1 MLGEY
6 RIMGRRANEIAAE
19 IEALVTSG
27 QLAPGAGLPPL
38 RDLAL
43 DLGVNPNTVA
53 AAYRVLRERG
63 VIETAGRR
71 GSRVL
76 PRPALTP
83 RDYSPLDIPPGVRDL
98 ADGNPDA
105 RLLPDP
111 APALA
116 AAGRGPDPQA
126 GRYGGP
132 DLDPRLLA
140 LARRS
145 FAADGLPVDAIG
157 IASGSL
163 DAQERIFQ
171 AWLRPGD
178 AVAVE
183 DPGWG
188 SLFDLLPALGL
199 RLQPMPVDDE
209 GPTVAGLRH
218 ALDAGVR
225 AVVLTARAQ
234 NPTGASLGEGR
245 AAALRALLAEHPDV
259 LLVEDDHGHGIV
271 DGPYHSLCGD
281 GGSRTGGGEEEAPG
295 GRTAPEDGEG
305 ARGGDTA
312 GGGGER
318 GERGGGGSTVRHW
331 AVIRS
336 VAKSLGPDLRI
347 AVIAGDRDTIDRVR
361 GRQRLGAGWVSHLLQ
376 RTAAGLWAAY
386 DPAPSAASYRKRREA
401 LVDALAVRGVLAHGR
416 SGLCVWVPVPD
427 ETAAF
432 AGLMQRGWAV
442 SPGARFRLE
451 TPPGLRLTV
460 STLDLDEIPRL
471 ADDVAAVLRRR
482 GDSVR
487 GV

>member
-1 MLGEY
+1 
-6 RIMGRRANEIAAE
+6 MGRRANEIAAE
-19 IEALVTSG
+19 IEALVTAG
-27 QLAPGAGLPPL
+27 ELAPGAGLPPL

-83 RDYSPLDIPPGVRDL
+83 RDYAPLDILPGVRDL

-111 APALA
+111 GPALA
-116 AAGRGPDPQA
+116 RAGRGPDPQA
-126 GRYGGP
+126 GRYGGT
-132 DLDPRLLA
+132 DLDPGLLA
-140 LARRS
+140 LARHS
-145 FAADGLPVDAIG
+145 FAADGLPADAIG
-157 IASGSL
+157 IASGAL

-199 RLQPMPVDDE
+199 RLQPMPVDDD
-209 GPTVAGLRH
+209 GPTVAGLRQ

-234 NPTGASLGEGR
+234 NPTGAALGEQR
-245 AAALRALLAEHPDV
+245 ATALRALLAERPDV

-271 DGPYHSLCGD
+271 DGPYHTLCVGPAAASGPDGD
-281 GGSRTGGGEEEAPG
+281 RRPQ
-295 GRTAPEDGEG
+295 P
-305 ARGGDTA
+305 
-312 GGGGER
+312 
-318 GERGGGGSTVRHW
+318 TVRHW
-331 AVIRS
+331 AVVRS

-347 AVIAGDRDTIDRVR
+347 AVIAGDRDTVDRVR

-376 RTAAGLWAAY
+376 RTAAALWADY
-386 DPAPSAASYRKRREA
+386 DPAPGVASYRLRRDA
-401 LVDALAVRGVLAHGR
+401 LVDALAARGVEAHGR

-427 ETAAF
+427 ETAAVT
-432 AGLMQRGWAV
+432 GLMQRGWAV

-451 TPPGLRLTV
+451 TAPGMRLTV
-460 STLDLDEIPRL
+460 STLDLEEIPRL
-471 ADDVAAVLRRR
+471 ADDVAALLRRR
-482 GDSVR
+482 TDRADAVR